1 MLLQLFYSSLPDK
14 MFKNPRR
21 RHSQLRPLL
30 PGGGDGGHS
39 GGPLLGLHPGLPAAA
54 GPAQVLYCTVL
65 YCTVLYLLLLARHR
79 RDPVVQKSG
88 THFLPFLFGGAL
100 LCQLSGILFLNARLG
115 PGTCSLL
122 QLLSGLS
129 PTIMFAAILVKTRK
143 VYVIFEKQMKDMAN
157 R

>member
-1 MLLQLFYSSLPDK
+1 MISIDYGIV
-14 MFKNPRR
+14 
-21 RHSQLRPLL
+21 PLIVPL
-30 PGGGDGGHS
+30 VILKSPC
-39 GGPLLGLHPGLPAAA
+39 GP
-54 GPAQVLYCTVL
+54 
-65 YCTVLYLLLLARHR
+65 
-79 RDPVVQKSG
+79 S
-88 THFLPFLFGGAL
+88 FEAL
-100 LCQLSGILFLNARLG
+100 LSGILFLNARLG

>member
-1 MLLQLFYSSLPDK
+1 MVTVDTVAALFSASILGYLLLLA
-14 MFKNPRR
+14 
-21 RHSQLRPLL
+21 RHR
-30 PGGGDGGHS
+30 
-39 GGPLLGLHPGLPAAA
+39 
-54 GPAQVLYCTVL
+54 YCTVL

>member
-1 MLLQLFYSSLPDK
+1 MVTVDTVAALFSASI
-14 MFKNPRR
+14 
-21 RHSQLRPLL
+21 
-30 PGGGDGGHS
+30 
-39 GGPLLGLHPGLPAAA
+39 LG
-54 GPAQVLYCTVL
+54 
-65 YCTVLYLLLLARHR
+65 YLLLLARHR

-157 R
+157 RYCIEHDSGSV

>member
-1 MLLQLFYSSLPDK
+1 MLLQLFYSSLQTKCIKIHQGAIPNYDPSSLAVVTVDTVAAL
-14 MFKNPRR
+14 F
-21 RHSQLRPLL
+21 SA
-30 PGGGDGGHS
+30 S
-39 GGPLLGLHPGLPAAA
+39 ILG
-54 GPAQVLYCTVL
+54 
-65 YCTVLYLLLLARHR
+65 YLLLLARHR